1 MSNDKKTLKTIPL
14 LVWIVM
20 LAISANAGVTGKIAG
35 VVTDSESGD
44 PLPGANILIEGTN
57 KGAAADANGKFLIL
71 NVAPGEYAL
80 RVQMMGY
87 TPSIVTGVRVF
98 SDRTRTID
106 VSLSMTVIEGQEV
119 TIVAGREV
127 IEFDRTN
134 TAAYVGQEEIENMP
148 VQTLSQVIQLQAGV
162 VSDAGGAL
170 HFRGGRSREVAYM
183 IDGVPVSNSFN
194 QGGGSNVAVENNMV
208 KELQV
213 ITGTFNAEYGSA
225 QSGVVNVVTKVPDN
239 NFQFTFD
246 AITGGFYSPN
256 KPMYIGL
263 DTYNPLGQQEYKF
276 SVSGPI
282 PFPRKLGRLGFFV
295 NGRFVDDQGYLNG
308 ERRFMPTDGWEI
320 EVFREWYWASFDPRD
335 PAIIPIP
342 DSLHTGD
349 GQVVPINWSKS
360 YSLNTKLVYE
370 PIPALTFS
378 YNIFANDAK
387 GKSYSHSWRFVPD
400 ALPYWYNQSLTH
412 MLVMTHAPTENIF
425 YNLRFSQQS
434 NHYKSYTYEDA
445 NDPRYQAASVNA
457 WDPGKITGFDY
468 GGIYSWNRS
477 WQDRQVQLLNGD
489 LTWQISKV
497 IEVKTGFEYKR
508 HDLHYKNA
516 PLRPVDGYEIQQ
528 FPYTRNEIRGLE
540 LPYDFFRDATRE
552 FEYGTIRLRQSSPDS
567 VDDHQIY
574 VDYNRHPAE
583 GAAFMQTKLNLG
595 EIILNAG
602 LRYDYLDPND
612 RYAPDYSGV
621 YPELVGADTF
631 YVDAKPK
638 EKLSPRFGLSFPIS
652 EKGAMRLSYG
662 HFFQSPSFEKMY
674 QNPVLPH
681 YNKFSIM
688 DSRIGNP
695 NLKPEQ
701 TVQYELG
708 LQQEVTSGLALE
720 LTVFYK
726 DIRDLLGIEIL
737 TLSDATTFFRYIN
750 REYGNS
756 TGVTVAFS
764 YVDPAG
770 KISTS
775 VDYTYMVA
783 KGSASSAEAIRDV
796 AILSGSNRGAYT
808 LATRRID
815 YLGWDQT
822 HSLNG
827 TVSFRPRQDI
837 YFSLIG
843 QLGSGLPYTPST
855 LNPNIEIPGGWWANS
870 GRKPLT
876 WNIDFKANKQFK
888 LAGMRVG
895 IFLNIFNL
903 FNQLNELHVDSIT
916 GHAGPRAYT
925 PEIGALRYY
934 RLDAVGTFT
943 REEADYNP
951 TQYSRPRLI
960 QIGMSVGL

>member
-1 MSNDKKTLKTIPL
+1 
-14 LVWIVM
+14 
-20 LAISANAGVTGKIAG
+20 
-35 VVTDSESGD
+35 
-44 PLPGANILIEGTN
+44 
-57 KGAAADANGKFLIL
+57 
-71 NVAPGEYAL
+71 
-80 RVQMMGY
+80 
-87 TPSIVTGVRVF
+87 
-98 SDRTRTID
+98 
-106 VSLSMTVIEGQEV
+106 
-119 TIVAGREV
+119 
-127 IEFDRTN
+127 
-134 TAAYVGQEEIENMP
+134 
-148 VQTLSQVIQLQAGV
+148 
-162 VSDAGGAL
+162 
-170 HFRGGRSREVAYM
+170 
-183 IDGVPVSNSFN
+183 
-194 QGGGSNVAVENNMV
+194 
-208 KELQV
+208 
-213 ITGTFNAEYGSA
+213 
-225 QSGVVNVVTKVPDN
+225 
-239 NFQFTFD
+239 
-246 AITGGFYSPN
+246 
-256 KPMYIGL
+256 
-263 DTYNPLGQQEYKF
+263 
-276 SVSGPI
+276 
-282 PFPRKLGRLGFFV
+282 
-295 NGRFVDDQGYLNG
+295 
-308 ERRFMPTDGWEI
+308 
-320 EVFREWYWASFDPRD
+320 
-335 PAIIPIP
+335 
-342 DSLHTGD
+342 
-349 GQVVPINWSKS
+349 
-360 YSLNTKLVYE
+360 
-370 PIPALTFS
+370 
-378 YNIFANDAK
+378 
-387 GKSYSHSWRFVPD
+387 
-400 ALPYWYNQSLTH
+400 
-412 MLVMTHAPTENIF
+412 
-425 YNLRFSQQS
+425 
-434 NHYKSYTYEDA
+434 
-445 NDPRYQAASVNA
+445 
-457 WDPGKITGFDY
+457 
-468 GGIYSWNRS
+468 
-477 WQDRQVQLLNGD
+477 
-489 LTWQISKV
+489 
-497 IEVKTGFEYKR
+497 
-508 HDLHYKNA
+508 
-516 PLRPVDGYEIQQ
+516 
-528 FPYTRNEIRGLE
+528 
-540 LPYDFFRDATRE
+540 
-552 FEYGTIRLRQSSPDS
+552 
-567 VDDHQIY
+567 
-574 VDYNRHPAE
+574 
-583 GAAFMQTKLNLG
+583 MQTKLNLG

-827 TVSFRPRQDI
+827 TVSFKPRQDI
-837 YFSLIG
+837 YLSLIG

-888 LAGMRVG
+888 VAGMRVG